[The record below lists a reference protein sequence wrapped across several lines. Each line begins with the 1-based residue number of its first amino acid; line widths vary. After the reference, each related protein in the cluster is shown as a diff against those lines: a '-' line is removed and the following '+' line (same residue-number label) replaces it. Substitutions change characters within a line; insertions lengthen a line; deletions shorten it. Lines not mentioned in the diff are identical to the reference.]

1 MIIVPKPSEEGFTRE
16 RVPAGTHQAVC
27 QSVHD
32 VGIQETTYNGETKRQ
47 HTVIIV
53 WEVNERLTEGKFAGQ
68 RFVVSKKYTLSL
80 HEKSTLRHDLMAWRG
95 RDFTDAEL
103 NAFDLESITGANCM
117 LSITEVKKG
126 EKTYTNIAAVMALPK
141 GMAKI
146 TPELENTHR
155 FDWIEKMK
163 AAGTLTDELPPA
175 IKAATAADVV
185 TVAEDPFALGGDA
198 L

>member
-1 MIIVPKPSEEGFTRE
+1 MIIVPKPSEGGDFVRE

-32 VGIQETTYNGETKRQ
+32 IGIQETTFNGETKRQ
-47 HTVIIV
+47 HKVVVI
-53 WEVNERLTEGKFAGQ
+53 WEVNERLTDGKFKGQ

-95 RDFTDAEL
+95 RDFTEAEL

-117 LSITEVKKG
+117 LSITETEKNGKK
-126 EKTYTNIAAVMALPK
+126 YTNIAAVMALPK
-141 GMAKI
+141 GMTEI

-155 FDWIEKMK
+155 FEWIETLKGK
-163 AAGTLTDELPPA
+163 GITFAAP
-175 IKAATAADVV
+175 ADVQ
-185 TVAEDPFALGGDA
+185 TVKEGEDPFADEDSL
-198 L
+198 